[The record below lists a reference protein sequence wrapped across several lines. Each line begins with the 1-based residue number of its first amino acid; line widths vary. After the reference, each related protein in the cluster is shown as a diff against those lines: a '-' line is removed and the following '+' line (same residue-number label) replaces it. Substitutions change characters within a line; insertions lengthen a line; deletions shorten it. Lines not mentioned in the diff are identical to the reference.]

1 MAEKKVLSKKIIIA
15 FIAVLVVLV
24 VSVVIGILLNNK
36 EANNATT
43 NAAVNDEYRDFEP
56 PTEEQLNN
64 GKLNIC
70 LITKTYGSS
79 YWDILIQ
86 GCIDAAAD
94 RDVNLYIAG
103 VAKEG
108 NTDRLAELMEH
119 ALLMEPD
126 AIVVSPA
133 DNAKIISVVKR
144 INEKEIPLIF
154 VDTVLNGQQY
164 DVCFM
169 TDNMQAGRMVA
180 IDMVDKLRGLGY
192 TPEDKLSVA
201 IDIGTKQSQTIIE
214 RLAGFNEYWSSN
226 APDNWRVIDT
236 IKCNDGS
243 ADVAYEQC
251 LEFIDNNADLAGLI
265 GLNNGSTVGLCRGL
279 VARERKDIALVG
291 FDYSDEIASL
301 IEGGEYSVATM
312 VQLQYNM
319 GYGGVTEAVNICN
332 GIMPKYKF
340 NNTGVMK
347 VNHENYDNPYIVVN
361 ALRK

>member
-1 MAEKKVLSKKIIIA
+1 MSEKKVLSKKIV
-15 FIAVLVVLV
+15 IAVIVALVVLV
-24 VSVVIGILLNNK
+24 ALVIMGISLNNR
-36 EANNATT
+36 ATNSATT
-43 NAAVNDEYRDFEP
+43 NVTQNDEYRDFVS

-79 YWDILIQ
+79 YWDTLIQ

-94 RDVNLYIAG
+94 MDINLYTAG
-103 VAKEG
+103 VAKES

-119 ALLMEPD
+119 ALSMEPD
-126 AIVVSPA
+126 AIIVSPA
-133 DNAKIISVVKR
+133 DTGKIINIVKR
-144 INEKEIPLIF
+144 INEKNIPLIF
-154 VDTVLNGQQY
+154 VDTILNGQQY

-180 IDMVDKLRGLGY
+180 IDMVDQLRKLGY
-192 TPEDKLSVA
+192 TPDDKLSIG
-201 IDIGTKQSQTIIE
+201 IDIGSKQSQTIIE

-226 APDNWRVIDT
+226 APENWRVLDT
-236 IKCNDGS
+236 VKCNDGS
-243 ADVAYEQC
+243 ADTAYEQC
-251 LEFIDNNADLAGLI
+251 LEFIDKNADLAGLI
-265 GLNNGSTVGLCRGL
+265 GLNNGSTVGLSKGL

-291 FDYSDEIASL
+291 FDYSDEVAAL
-301 IEGGEYSVATM
+301 IDGGEYSVSTM

-319 GYGGVTEAVNICN
+319 GYGGVTEAINICN

-347 VNHENYDNPYIVVN
+347 VNHGNYKNPYIVLN

>member
-1 MAEKKVLSKKIIIA
+1 MSEKKVLSKKVIIA
-15 FIAVLVVLV
+15 IIAALVVLV
-24 VSVVIGILLNNK
+24 ACIIAGFFLNNQ
-36 EANNATT
+36 ATNNAAT
-43 NAAVNDEYRDFEP
+43 NATINDEYRDFEP

-64 GKLNIC
+64 GKLNVC

-79 YWDILIQ
+79 YWDTLIQ
-86 GCIDAAAD
+86 GCVDAAVD
-94 RDVNLYIAG
+94 MDVNLYIAG
-103 VAKEG
+103 VASES

-126 AIVVSPA
+126 AIIVSPA
-133 DNAKIISVVKR
+133 DMGKIIDVVKR
-144 INEKEIPLIF
+144 INEKKIPLIF
-154 VDTVLNGQQY
+154 VDTVLNGQRY

-180 IDMVDKLRGLGY
+180 LDMAEKLRDLGY
-192 TPEDKLSVA
+192 TPEDKLSIG
-201 IDIGTKQSQTIIE
+201 IDIGSKKSQTIIE

-279 VARERKDIALVG
+279 VERERKDIALVG
-291 FDYSDEIASL
+291 FDYSDEMAAL
-301 IEGGEYSVATM
+301 IEGGEYNVSTM

-319 GYGGVTEAVNICN
+319 GYGAVTEARNICF
-332 GIMPKYKF
+332 GIKPKYKF
-340 NNTGVMK
+340 NNTGVSK
-347 VNHENYDNPYIVVN
+347 VNHGNYNNPYIVMN

>member
-1 MAEKKVLSKKIIIA
+1 MSEKKVLSKKVIIA
-15 FIAVLVVLV
+15 VIAVSVVLV
-24 VSVVIGILLNNK
+24 ASIIIGFCLNNK
-36 EANNATT
+36 ATNNAVL
-43 NAAVNDEYRDFEP
+43 NVAENDEYRDFET
-56 PTEEQLNN
+56 PTEEQLSN

-70 LITKTYGSS
+70 LITKTYNNS

-86 GCIDAAAD
+86 GCIDAAND
-94 RDVNLYIAG
+94 MDVNLYTAG
-103 VAKEG
+103 IAKES

-119 ALLMEPD
+119 ALQMEPD
-126 AIVVSPA
+126 AIIVSPA
-133 DNAKIISVVKR
+133 DTSKIIDVCKR
-144 INEKEIPLIF
+144 INEKDIPLIF
-154 VDTVLNGQQY
+154 VDTILNGQQF

-180 IDMVDKLRGLGY
+180 IDMVDKLRELGY
-192 TPEDKLSVA
+192 TQDDKLSIG

-226 APDNWRVIDT
+226 APVNWRVIDT

-251 LEFIDNNADLAGLI
+251 LEFIDENADLAGLI
-265 GLNNGSTVGLCRGL
+265 GLNNGSTVGLSRGL
-279 VARERKDIALVG
+279 VERERKDIALVG
-291 FDYSDEIASL
+291 FDYSNEMASL
-301 IEGGEYSVATM
+301 IEGGEYNVSTM

-319 GYGGVTEAVNICN
+319 GYGSVTEAINICN

-347 VNHENYDNPYIVVN
+347 VNHENYNNPYIVVN

>member
-1 MAEKKVLSKKIIIA
+1 MSEKKVFSKKVIIA
-15 FIAVLVVLV
+15 VIAVLVVLV
-24 VSVVIGILLNNK
+24 ACIIIGFNLNNR
-36 EANNATT
+36 ATNNTT
-43 NAAVNDEYRDFEP
+43 VNVAENDEYRDFEP

-70 LITKTYGSS
+70 LVTKTYGSS
-79 YWDILIQ
+79 YWDVLIQ

-94 RDVNLYIAG
+94 MDVNLYIAG
-103 VAKEG
+103 VAKES

-126 AIVVSPA
+126 AIIVSPA
-133 DNAKIISVVKR
+133 DTSKIIDVVKR

-154 VDTVLNGQQY
+154 VDTILNGQQF

-180 IDMVDKLRGLGY
+180 IDMVDKLRDLGY
-192 TPEDKLSVA
+192 TPEDKLSVG
-201 IDIGTKQSQTIIE
+201 IDIGSKQSQTIIE

-226 APDNWRVIDT
+226 APDNWRVLDT

-251 LEFIDNNADLAGLI
+251 LEFIDKNADLAGLI
-265 GLNNGSTVGLCRGL
+265 GLNNGSTVGLSRGL
-279 VARERKDIALVG
+279 VERERKDIALVG
-291 FDYSDEIASL
+291 FDYSNEIAAL
-301 IEGGEYSVATM
+301 IEGGEYNVSTM

-319 GYGGVTEAVNICN
+319 GYGAVTESINICS
-332 GIMPKYKF
+332 GMTPKYKF
-340 NNTGVMK
+340 YNTGISK
-347 VNHENYDNPYIVVN
+347 VNHDNYNNPYIVVN